1 MLRITI
7 FDTPAEV
14 RLVLEGKLTGPW
26 VTEMESAWE
35 KIRGQNRPQKCV
47 VDLSGT
53 IGIDESGKKL
63 LAAMCSEGARFIA
76 NGVATI
82 QLIKDITC
90 KCGQQLTNRTL
101 KRN

>member
-7 FDTPAEV
+7 LDTPTEV
-14 RLVLEGKLTGPW
+14 RLVLEGTLTGPW
-26 VTEMESAWE
+26 VAEVESAWE

-53 IGIDESGKKL
+53 VGIDESGKKL

-76 NGVATI
+76 KGVATI
-82 QLIKDITC
+82 QLIKEMKS
-90 KCGQQLTNRTL
+90 KCAQQLTDGPLR
-101 KRN
+101 RG